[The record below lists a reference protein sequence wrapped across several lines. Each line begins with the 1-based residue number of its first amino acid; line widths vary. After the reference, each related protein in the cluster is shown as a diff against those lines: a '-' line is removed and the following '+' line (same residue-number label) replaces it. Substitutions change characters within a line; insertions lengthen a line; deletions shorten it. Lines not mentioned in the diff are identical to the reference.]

1 MVLTYRPG
9 LYIFIILLLVGLLP
23 PKVPNDSRAFF
34 KVISCTTAGE
44 IARALLAEG
53 CVLPSV
59 QKLGRVFRARDMD
72 NLCKQEIPILRQV
85 ETYRFTIPIAD
96 DDDLGVKDFEQEIVL
111 PHELFATLFEHHHD
125 FCPAGLRGSQPRGVV
140 EASRSSASRPA
151 PPLQGR

>member
-1 MVLTYRPG
+1 MSLN
-9 LYIFIILLLVGLLP
+9 P
-23 PKVPNDSRAFF
+23 PKVPNYSRAFF

-59 QKLGRVFRARDMD
+59 QKLGRVFRAKHMD
-72 NLCKQEIPILRQV
+72 NLCEQEIPILRQV
-85 ETYRFTIPIAD
+85 EIYRFTIPIAD

-125 FCPAGLRGSQPRGVV
+125 FFRRVHCFALYFLDIIRIRRFGSFSV
-140 EASRSSASRPA
+140 
-151 PPLQGR
+151 LGRFCNSLMIFDCNSLCF